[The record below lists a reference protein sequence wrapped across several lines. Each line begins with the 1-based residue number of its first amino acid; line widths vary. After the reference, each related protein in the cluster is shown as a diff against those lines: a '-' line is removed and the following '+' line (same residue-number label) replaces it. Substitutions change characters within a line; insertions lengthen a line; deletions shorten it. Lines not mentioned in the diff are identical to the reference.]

1 MNQLMW
7 DEFEELSRVKVLG
20 VRDRRSCEIHHCDRT
35 HVVSNCQLQRLPRIV
50 HCCHSVFSTVSY
62 CILPPMVAI

>member
-20 VRDRRSCEIHHCDRT
+20 VRDRRSCEIHHCD
-35 HVVSNCQLQRLPRIV
+35 
-50 HCCHSVFSTVSY
+50 
-62 CILPPMVAI
+62 